1 MKKKRKE
8 SGKSESDFCV
18 FFNLKE
24 KPPKTT
30 TTKTN
35 VSKTMTPNDQTSEEQ
50 VTSFPRIASG
60 DAKIAV
66 DAIDFSPSFTTCS
79 RSIIFTSPI
88 LVNTKFCGF
97 KSVQTCGC
105 VFE

>member
-1 MKKKRKE
+1 
-8 SGKSESDFCV
+8 
-18 FFNLKE
+18 
-24 KPPKTT
+24 
-30 TTKTN
+30 
-35 VSKTMTPNDQTSEEQ
+35 MTPNDQTSEEQ

-66 DAIDFSPSFTTCS
+66 DAIGFSPSFTTCS